1 MSQEATVAA
10 KELLDRGAELFGRT
24 PTLTT
29 LHITEAAGLLE
40 ALARVPNLGHLTTLG
55 LSGNWVDPAEAR
67 ALAQSPHLAGLQQLI
82 MHNCSLGDEG
92 LREFALASTLVHL
105 RQWFL
110 TDNGL
115 TDDGL
120 ATLADSPRFPELASL
135 CFGHYGV
142 SPMRYDSITP
152 HGLARLA
159 GSPRLT
165 SLAAIHWY
173 ELTDRRDADYEQ
185 TSEEVLSVPRA
196 VRLVTHVQQIW

>member
-1 MSQEATVAA
+1 MSQETTVAA
-10 KELLDRGAELFGRT
+10 KELLDHGDDLFGRT

-29 LHITEAAGLLE
+29 LHITDAAGLLE
-40 ALARVPNLGHLTTLG
+40 SLARVPHLGHLTALD
-55 LSGNWVDPAEAR
+55 LSGNWVAPAEAR
-67 ALAQSPHLAGLQQLI
+67 ALAQSPHLAGLKLLT

-92 LREFALASTLVHL
+92 LHEFALASTLVHL

-120 ATLADSPRFPELASL
+120 ATLADSHRFPELTSL

-142 SPMRYDSITP
+142 FPMRYDSITRQ
-152 HGLARLA
+152 GLWRVA
-159 GSPRLT
+159 GSPLLT

-185 TSEEVLSVPRA
+185 TSEELLSVPRA
-196 VRLVTHVQQIW
+196 VRLVTHTEQIW

>member
-10 KELLDRGAELFGRT
+10 KELLDHGDELFGRT

-29 LHITEAAGLLE
+29 LHITDAAGLLE
-40 ALARVPNLGHLTTLG
+40 TLVRVPHLGRLTTLD
-55 LSGNWVDPAEAR
+55 LSGNWVAPAEAR
-67 ALAQSPHLAGLQQLI
+67 ALAQSPHLAGLKLLT
-82 MHNCSLGDEG
+82 MHNCALGDEG

-120 ATLADSPRFPELASL
+120 ATLADSHRFPELASL

-142 SPMRYDSITP
+142 SPMKYDSITRQ
-152 HGLARLA
+152 GLWRVA
-159 GSPRLT
+159 GSSLLT

-173 ELTDRRDADYEQ
+173 ELTDRRDADSEQ
-185 TSEEVLSVPRA
+185 TSEEVLSVPRG
-196 VRLVTHVQQIW
+196 VRLVTHVEQIW

>member
-10 KELLDRGAELFGRT
+10 KELLDHGDELFGRT

-29 LHITEAAGLLE
+29 LHITDAAGLLE
-40 ALARVPNLGHLTTLG
+40 ALARVPHLGHLTTLD
-55 LSGNWVDPAEAR
+55 LSGNWVAPAEAR
-67 ALAQSPHLAGLQQLI
+67 ALAQSPHLASLKLLT
-82 MHNCSLGDEG
+82 MHNCALGDEG

-120 ATLADSPRFPELASL
+120 ATLADCPRFPELASL

-142 SPMRYDSITP
+142 SPMRYDAITRQ
-152 HGLARLA
+152 GLWRVA
-159 GSPRLT
+159 GSPVLT

-173 ELTDRRDADYEQ
+173 ELTDRRDAEYEQ
-185 TSEEVLSVPRA
+185 TGEEVLGVPRA
-196 VRLVTHVQQIW
+196 VRLVTHVEQIW

>member
-1 MSQEATVAA
+1 MSQEATIAA
-10 KELLDRGAELFGRT
+10 KELLDHGDEVFGRT

-29 LHITEAAGLLE
+29 LHITDAAGLLE
-40 ALARVPNLGHLTTLG
+40 RLAQVQHLGRLTTLD
-55 LSGNWVDPAEAR
+55 LSGNWVAPAEAR
-67 ALAQSPHLAGLQQLI
+67 ALAQSPHLTGLRLLT
-82 MHNCSLGDEG
+82 MHNCALGDEG

-105 RQWFL
+105 CQWFL

-120 ATLADSPRFPELASL
+120 ATLAASHRFPELSSL

-142 SPMRYDSITP
+142 SPMQYDSITRQ
-152 HGLARLA
+152 GLWRVA
-159 GSPRLT
+159 GSPLLT

-173 ELTDRRDADYEQ
+173 ELTNGRDADSEQ

-196 VRLVTHVQQIW
+196 VRLVTHVEQIW